1 MTIQKSI
8 EQTKRE
14 VDYGENV
21 YESKRSHGGSGCF
34 RVLCL
39 QIDPKTQQ
47 RAGKDRVCY
56 DTWKD

>member
-8 EQTKRE
+8 ENKERE
-14 VDYGENV
+14 VAYGENV

-47 RAGKDRVCY
+47 RTGKDRVCY
-56 DTWKD
+56 NSRQD